1 MAQALE
7 LAEPNVIDEELIRNC
22 ITTVEEISISE
33 DKKREFKQETALEDI
48 QALTFSFQNILKIDN
63 LHGLLSL
70 VKLQLDNNIIEKIE
84 NISHLTN
91 LEWLDLSFN
100 NIGTIEG
107 LESLI
112 KLTDLSLFNNRIERL
127 KNLQTLTNL
136 NCLSIGNNQ
145 ITDVVNAIH
154 YLRPFPNLRILN
166 MQGNPCSKDPE
177 YHMRIIAHLKDIVYV
192 DYRLVDPDQVQSAR
206 EHFQDELFEVYEEEK
221 RKAEEMQ
228 KVEELHQRQQ
238 QLKDANLEGI
248 NTLLDEMLK
257 DDTEQEKLKNLTF
270 WPEVIDELQH
280 EFRLLSEEFI
290 ENTIKENVKKENERS
305 VFENALNRNR
315 EEKDEA
321 SISLVHKFNL
331 KKKHLIRQLEEDN
344 IREEE
349 AVAYLKELQES
360 NLELNDDLLEIE
372 LRQME
377 DDDQIL
383 SDFERRYGDLV
394 NKFVESAQNEFFS
407 KARELENNFYQNS
420 LRMIQEELEHFAA
433 GQLDELTPEAAMVL
447 GDKELI
453 LASMNTSHD
462 IHLGKIDG

>member
-7 LAEPNVIDEELIRNC
+7 LAEPNVIDEDLIRNC
-22 ITTVEEISISE
+22 ITTVEEISLSE
-33 DKKREFKQETALEDI
+33 EKKREFKQEIAIEDI
-48 QALTFSFQNILKIDN
+48 QALSFSFQNILKIDN
-63 LHGLLSL
+63 LYGLFAL

-107 LESLI
+107 LENLV
-112 KLTDLSLFNNRIERL
+112 KLTDLRIEKL

-145 ITDVVNAIH
+145 ITDVVSAIH

-192 DYRLVDPDQVQSAR
+192 DYRLVDPEQVQSAR

-228 KVEELHQRQQ
+228 KIEEQIQRMQ
-238 QLKDANLEGI
+238 QLKDGNMEGI

-280 EFRLLSEEFI
+280 EF
-290 ENTIKENVKKENERS
+290 K
-305 VFENALNRNR
+305 
-315 EEKDEA
+315 
-321 SISLVHKFNL
+321 
-331 KKKHLIRQLEEDN
+331 
-344 IREEE
+344 
-349 AVAYLKELQES
+349 
-360 NLELNDDLLEIE
+360 
-372 LRQME
+372 
-377 DDDQIL
+377 
-383 SDFERRYGDLV
+383 
-394 NKFVESAQNEFFS
+394 
-407 KARELENNFYQNS
+407 
-420 LRMIQEELEHFAA
+420 
-433 GQLDELTPEAAMVL
+433 
-447 GDKELI
+447 
-453 LASMNTSHD
+453 
-462 IHLGKIDG
+462 